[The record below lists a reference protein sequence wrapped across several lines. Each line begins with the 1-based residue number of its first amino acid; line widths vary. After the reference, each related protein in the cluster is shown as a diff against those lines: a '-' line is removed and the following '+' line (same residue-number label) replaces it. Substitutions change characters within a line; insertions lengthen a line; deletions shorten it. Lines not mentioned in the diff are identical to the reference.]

1 MSQEFI
7 QMIIL
12 MLRRH
17 LVIHIQS
24 KSIDILDALISLRVT
39 MEKLWLNLNSRETNN
54 SPSIEKAS
62 PTQAAFL

>member
-1 MSQEFI
+1 
-7 QMIIL
+7 
-12 MLRRH
+12 
-17 LVIHIQS
+17 
-24 KSIDILDALISLRVT
+24 